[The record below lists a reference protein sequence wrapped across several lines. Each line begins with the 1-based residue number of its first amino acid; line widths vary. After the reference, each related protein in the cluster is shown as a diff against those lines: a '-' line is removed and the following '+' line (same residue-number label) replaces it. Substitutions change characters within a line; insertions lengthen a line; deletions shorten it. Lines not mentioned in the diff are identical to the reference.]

1 MKKLISLV
9 LIFLLAFSVVAC
21 AKDEDTNTTTP
32 TNAEVTTEA
41 TEATTEPMVNADVR
55 VYVTYQ
61 GEKFITFNES
71 TPFTAPDGT
80 VYKKGDLLPTWSYI
94 AGATNANLIDA
105 TPKSGSNELLL
116 LEQAAATKFE
126 DANVFVGSPRTISDY
141 GIEGYFVPLNEHFD
155 RMPNFKAFLE
165 ANPAVEASL
174 TQADGNIYLTPYFDD
189 IDQLER
195 MFIMR
200 LDWVKKI
207 LDEESPSFDT
217 AKKIPTEYNAFYDY
231 SGGKTVLVGIDNK
244 QTIQINKNIIT
255 IQNEL
260 GSKDGANLAQALRDY
275 IDATYMNAQT
285 GYTNRS
291 DLFISSEAAYD
302 ADELIALMRAVKANP
317 VYLTGE
323 DKDLTVFFPRRIQEA
338 ARVRMLGAIWGIQGV
353 DARNNFYYFNADN
366 EVVDA
371 RLDEKYL
378 AGLDNLNKL
387 YKEGLILSDFE
398 QARGQVND
406 FRGINFQ
413 TNDGFITYD
422 YAAST
427 VALHDLIPAEQ
438 MAVFGTEFEPVVPA
452 AAKWFGDEFEH
463 FAESNRSVKTEG
475 GWGIAAH
482 TTGDELNAALRLVDF
497 PFSEDGLNVMS
508 FGPKG
513 LYWNEYIEF
522 GGKQVPKIVDQFNID
537 RDTYA
542 SGNWS
547 NFMRGFIGSTFGVGH
562 VKQTLAIEAQVS
574 NAHYAN
580 GINRITNSPTKLAA
594 MAGDAD
600 ARRRVV
606 PTIFPLNEDQL
617 EAISVN
623 TFGQYYDEWQ
633 TRVIKY
639 GFGAKI
645 PNSTDAVPTKDQFV
659 QDLKDK
665 GIEQQTRIMNQAY
678 STIK

>member
-9 LIFLLAFSVVAC
+9 LIFLLAFSMVAC
-21 AKDEDTNTTTP
+21 TKKEDTNTTTP

-41 TEATTEPMVNADVR
+41 TEATTEPVVEADVR

-80 VYKKGDLLPTWSYI
+80 VYKKGDLLPTWQYI
-94 AGATNANLIDA
+94 AGATTTNIIDA

-116 LEQAAATKFE
+116 LEQAAATKFQ

-141 GIEGYFVPLNEHFD
+141 GIEGYFIPLNEHFD
-155 RMPNFKAFLE
+155 KMPNFKAFLE

-200 LDWVKKI
+200 LDWVKKL
-207 LDEESPSFDT
+207 LDEESPAFDT
-217 AKKIPTEYNAFYDY
+217 AKKIATEYDAFYDY
-231 SGGKTVLVGIDNK
+231 AGGKTVLVGKGNK

-260 GSKDGANLAQALRDY
+260 SAKDGASLAQALRDY
-275 IDATYMNAQT
+275 IDANYMNAQT

-323 DKDLTVFFPRRIQEA
+323 NKDLTVFFPRRIQEA

-353 DARNNFYYFNADN
+353 DARNNFYYFNENN

-378 AGLDNLNKL
+378 TGLENLNKL
-387 YKEGLILSDFE
+387 YKEGLILSDYE

-406 FRGINFQ
+406 FRSINFQ
-413 TNDGFITYD
+413 TNDGFLTYD

-438 MAVFGTEFEPVVPA
+438 MAIFGTEFEPVVPA
-452 AAKWFGDEFEH
+452 AAKWFGNEFEH

-482 TTGDELNAALRLVDF
+482 TSGDALNAALRLVDF

-522 GGKQVPKIVDQFNID
+522 GGKQVPKIVDQFNED
-537 RDTYA
+537 RNTYA

-574 NAHYAN
+574 NEHYAN